1 MRKKKKSK
9 QHTAAHHGSD
19 GWKTGGMALQMQ
31 TFEDVA
37 DIALAKEFAV
47 SNPRSGS
54 LRKLEQT
61 HSHAPFSDTL
71 TETSTLDRGGDG
83 RGSFATMLTSLSEQK
98 LDLEG
103 QTVDNPMSG
112 LPPSATNPLHQAGG
126 SGTRVLEETDKVHD
140 LPFPLPTLSSLSPH
154 SFGNCRPHTKPN
166 SPGLHRPPAVQP
178 AKKDPRELSAPELV
192 SWFKSV
198 NIPEN
203 VVNLL
208 EPHEFDGKC

>member
-1 MRKKKKSK
+1 MKKKKKGSK
-9 QHTAAHHGSD
+9 QHTAHHGSD

-71 TETSTLDRGGDG
+71 TETSTLDRGGGG

-126 SGTRVLEETDKVHD
+126 SGTRILEETDKVHD
-140 LPFPLPTLSSLSPH
+140 RPTLSSLSPH
-154 SFGNCRPHTKPN
+154 SCVDPTQSRIRRACTDRPLYNLRRRTLE
-166 SPGLHRPPAVQP
+166 SYLPPS
-178 AKKDPRELSAPELV
+178 L
-192 SWFKSV
+192 
-198 NIPEN
+198 
-203 VVNLL
+203 
-208 EPHEFDGKC
+208 